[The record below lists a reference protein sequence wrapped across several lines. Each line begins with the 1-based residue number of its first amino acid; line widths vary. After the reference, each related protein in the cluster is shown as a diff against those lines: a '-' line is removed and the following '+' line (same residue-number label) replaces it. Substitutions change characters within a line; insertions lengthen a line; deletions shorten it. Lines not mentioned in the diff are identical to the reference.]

1 MNKKP
6 SFQILEDL
14 AREDL
19 RTDLNLTPQIIARVQ
34 KGKGAKM
41 KPRIKLLVSV
51 FVILLVLVIVL
62 VNVPTV
68 MAAIQRWFGYVP
80 GFGLVHEGPLRE
92 LAEPASLTQGQVTL
106 RVDQALLSDEKT
118 QISYTLLGAGDGL
131 TVSEEHL
138 CPGVQNRPLLR
149 LPDGRELEL
158 RGNGLHID
166 LPSYVGDITYTSI
179 PAEVNSATL
188 IINCLENSL
197 PERVPQHW
205 EIPLRFAPA
214 STALSVAPVLEAPPT
229 VEATGLPTVPGS
241 GPTAQPV
248 VFKDGLVLKNVIK
261 TADGVIL
268 TGTIMLVPPHGYTIE
283 EMDGYLEDVTITDAS
298 GQNLQFGIAPDDFIP
313 SLHASLPENTYA
325 WATQVYAER
334 IHWPL
339 TMTVHSLAAQGANYP
354 QAQFLLDVGPAPQPN
369 QIWKLDLDLPLGDK
383 TAHVV
388 SVRRIQGE
396 HGLNGYEFILRSDP
410 SFYFSPE
417 IQGHQTIGGG
427 GSGTVENGVY
437 TSFLAYGEPVPSGKL
452 TVLLNGFEVTKLP
465 GPWQVTWQE
474 PK

>member
-68 MAAIQRWFGYVP
+68 LAAIQRWFGYVP
-80 GFGLVHEGPLRE
+80 GFGLVHEGSLRE
-92 LAEPASLTQGQVTL
+92 LAEPASLTQGNVTL

-131 TVSEEHL
+131 TLNEEFL
-138 CPGVQNRPLLR
+138 CAGEQNRPQLR

-158 RGNGLHID
+158 QGNGLQVD
-166 LPSYVGDITYTSI
+166 LPSYVGEITYAAM
-179 PAEVNSATL
+179 PGEVNSATL
-188 IINCLENSL
+188 IINCLERSL

-205 EIPLRFAPA
+205 EIALSFAPA
-214 STALSVAPVLEAPPT
+214 SAALTVAPLLEAPPT
-229 VEATGLPTVPGS
+229 LEATVPATLSGS

-248 VFKDGLVLKNVIK
+248 VSRDGLVLKNMVK

-268 TGTIMLVPPHGYTIE
+268 SGTITLVPPPGYTVDE
-283 EMDGYLEDVTITDAS
+283 LGGYLEDVSITDAS
-298 GQNLQFGIAPDDFIP
+298 GQNLQFGIAPDDFI
-313 SLHASLPENTYA
+313 ASIQAALPENTYA
-325 WATQVYAER
+325 WAAQVYAES

-339 TMTVHSLAAQGANYP
+339 TMTVHSLAARGPNYP
-354 QAQFLLDVGPAPQPN
+354 QAQFVLDVGPAPQAN
-369 QIWKLDLDLPLGDK
+369 QVWKLDLDVPLGDK

-388 SVRRIQGE
+388 SVRRVQGE
-396 HGLNGYEFILRSDP
+396 HGLNGYEFTLRSDP
-410 SFYFSPE
+410 GFYFSPE
-417 IQGHQTIGGG
+417 IQGHQTMGGG

-437 TSFLAYGEPVPSGKL
+437 TCLLAYGDPLPSGKL
-452 TVLLNGFEVTKLP
+452 TILLNGFELTRLP